1 MTKIGNLH
9 DTLQKKLPPRCVER
23 LSKYRR
29 ILSRFDN
36 SNGKFIFSHELARLL
51 NLTPVQVRRD
61 LMLIGLTGSRRKG
74 YSISALI
81 DLIGKTIDN
90 AEGHN
95 VAIVGVGNLG
105 RAITSFLKKSKSRLN
120 IQAAFDVDP
129 GKINREIAGVPC
141 FDHHRIPELVQKLN
155 ISIAILTVPPEV
167 AGEIK
172 DLLIRSGI
180 KGILNF
186 TSVHLD
192 VPAGVYFKDYDI
204 ITSLEEI
211 GFFIKN

>member
-1 MTKIGNLH
+1 LAKIGNLH
-9 DTLQKKLPPRCVER
+9 NTLQKKLPPRSVER

-29 ILSRFDN
+29 LLSRLDD
-36 SNGKFIFSHELARLL
+36 SNGKFIFSHDLARLL

-74 YSISALI
+74 YSIRALI
-81 DLIGKTIDN
+81 DIIGNTIDKE
-90 AEGHN
+90 EGHN

-105 RAITSFLKKSKSRLN
+105 RAIAAFLRNSKSRLN
-120 IQAAFDVDP
+120 ILAAFDVDP
-129 GKINREIAGVPC
+129 GKIDREIAGVAC
-141 FDHHRIPELVQKLN
+141 FDHHRIPEIVGKLN
-155 ISIAILTVPPEV
+155 ISIAILTVPPKV
-167 AGEIK
+167 AAGIA

-192 VPAGVYFKDYDI
+192 IPADVYLKDYDI